1 MRRSAAVRLT
11 LLSAASVAL
20 LACGEDGPPEGET
33 LFTNE
38 AACREAF
45 RNAADEECREAFRI
59 AEANHLA
66 TAPRFPDTAR
76 CEAETG
82 GPCEVVGRPGLASY
96 AIPVMAGVLLGR
108 AASAG
113 GPRNVLPVYGGRP
126 PAQCTPQPGGPPPP
140 GPPECPRTGGTTSRS
155 YFFGGNYVG
164 STDAQ
169 GRTRAFTP
177 SARGSQAL
185 APRPSTGTTARGG
198 VGATG
203 RSFSGGAT

>member
-33 LFTNE
+33 LFANE

-45 RNAADEECREAFRI
+45 RNAADAECREAFRL
-59 AEANHLA
+59 AEAQHLA

-82 GPCEVVGRPGLASY
+82 GPCETVGRPGLAAY

-108 AASAG
+108 AAAGG

-126 PAQCTPQPGGPPPP
+126 PAQCAPGAPPS
-140 GPPECPRTGGTTSRS
+140 PECPPRSSSGGARAF
-155 YFFGGNYVG
+155 YFGGNYVG
-164 STDAQ
+164 SADGQA
-169 GRTRAFTP
+169 RTRAFTP
-177 SARGSQAL
+177 SARGTQAL
-185 APRPSTGTTARGG
+185 APRPSSGTTARGG
-198 VGATG
+198 IGATG